1 MLKDVLKNLKQHCM
15 SGISYMIPVIVI
27 GGFCTALARLAG
39 NVDTAGTIGY
49 AFLQAGNAAFALMM
63 SVLCAG
69 IAYSIC
75 GKPGIAP
82 GVVAGY
88 LSTQVKA
95 SFLGALICGIL
106 IGIMIL
112 WMQEHFPD
120 SKALKSMY
128 PIVIYPVISGI
139 IATLLIMFVFGPP
152 LAALTQAAIDFF
164 MNMNTGSKFLLGF
177 ILGCMTGFDMG
188 GPVNK
193 ICFSVVSAFAASGI
207 WGPAAGKNAAAMAP
221 PMGMAISALV
231 LTPKKYTEQ
240 EREDAKV
247 AIAMSLCQVTEGA
260 LPFAFNDPKRV
271 IPAVTIGSGVAH
283 GLILTWGVTV
293 PVLHGGIFSVPLAS
307 NPMLWIAAWLIG
319 AMVTAVIV
327 SVTKPARPVE
337 TVHEDEELKDD
348 FDIVPAQLCNADDD
362 FALYQECI
370 PGFYGFLGSGGNGTL
385 HQSNYRCDDAGLTY
399 GARFHEL
406 AATALLKWV
415 RA

>member
-1 MLKDVLKNLKQHCM
+1 MIRDVFKHFKQHCM

-27 GGFCTALARLAG
+27 GGFCTAIARLVG
-39 NVDTAGTIGY
+39 GVDIEGSLGY
-49 AFLQAGNAAFALMM
+49 SFLQAGNAAFALMV

-88 LSTQVKA
+88 LATNVKA
-95 SFLGALICGIL
+95 GFLGGLICGVL

-112 WMQEHFPD
+112 WMQEHFPN

-152 LAALTQAAIDFF
+152 LAALTQYVVDFF
-164 MNMNTGSKFLLGF
+164 MGMNTSSKFLMGF

-193 ICFSVVSAFAASGI
+193 ICFSVVSAFAASGV

-221 PMGMAISALV
+221 PLGMAISALL
-231 LTPKKYTEQ
+231 LTPKKYTEE
-240 EREDAKV
+240 EREEAKV
-247 AIAMSLCQVTEGA
+247 AIALSFCQVTEGA

-283 GLILTWGVTV
+283 GLILAWGVTV
-293 PVLHGGIFSVPLAS
+293 PVLHGGIFSIPLTS
-307 NPMLWIAAWLIG
+307 NPLLWIAAYLIG

-327 SVTKPARPVE
+327 SVLKPKEPLQKKVE
-337 TVHEDEELKDD
+337 EEALKE
-348 FDIVPAQLCNADDD
+348 DIVI
-362 FALYQECI
+362 EI
-370 PGFYGFLGSGGNGTL
+370 G
-385 HQSNYRCDDAGLTY
+385 
-399 GARFHEL
+399 
-406 AATALLKWV
+406 
-415 RA
+415 

>member
-1 MLKDVLKNLKQHCM
+1 MYADVFKHFKQHCM
-15 SGISYMIPVIVI
+15 TGISYMIPVIVI
-27 GGFCTALARLAG
+27 GGFCTAIARLFG
-39 NVDTAGTIGY
+39 DVETAGSIGY

-63 SVLCAG
+63 GVLCAG

-88 LSTQVKA
+88 LSTQVNA
-95 SFLGALICGIL
+95 SFLGSLVCGFL

-112 WMQEHFPD
+112 WMQNVFPK

-128 PIVIYPVISGI
+128 PIVIYPVLSGI
-139 IATLLIMFVFGPP
+139 MATIVIMFVVGPP
-152 LAALTQAAIDFF
+152 LAALTAYLVDVF
-164 MNMNTGSKFLLGF
+164 MNMGGMSKFALGF

-193 ICFSVVSAFAASGI
+193 ICFSIVTAFAASGVY
-207 WGPAAGKNAAAMAP
+207 GPAAGKNAAAMAP
-221 PMGMAISALV
+221 PLGMAISALI
-231 LTPKKYTEQ
+231 LTPKKYTAQ

-271 IPAVTIGSGVAH
+271 VPAVTIGSGIAH

-293 PVLHGGIFSVPLAS
+293 PVLHGGIFAIPLTS
-307 NPMLWIAAWLIG
+307 NPLLWIAAYLIG

-327 SVTKPARPVE
+327 SVLKPKHPKTDEDIVE
-337 TVHEDEELKDD
+337 EEELSE
-348 FDIVPAQLCNADDD
+348 DI
-362 FALYQECI
+362 EI
-370 PGFYGFLGSGGNGTL
+370 EIG
-385 HQSNYRCDDAGLTY
+385 
-399 GARFHEL
+399 
-406 AATALLKWV
+406 
-415 RA
+415 

>member
-88 LSTQVKA
+88 LST
-95 SFLGALICGIL
+95 
-106 IGIMIL
+106 
-112 WMQEHFPD
+112 HFPD

-348 FDIVPAQLCNADDD
+348 FDI
-362 FALYQECI
+362 EI
-370 PGFYGFLGSGGNGTL
+370 G
-385 HQSNYRCDDAGLTY
+385 
-399 GARFHEL
+399 
-406 AATALLKWV
+406 
-415 RA
+415 

>member
-1 MLKDVLKNLKQHCM
+1 MLKDVFKNLKQHCM

-88 LSTQVKA
+88 
-95 SFLGALICGIL
+95 
-106 IGIMIL
+106 
-112 WMQEHFPD
+112 
-120 SKALKSMY
+120 
-128 PIVIYPVISGI
+128 PVISGI

-152 LAALTQAAIDFF
+152 LAALTQAAVDFF

-327 SVTKPARPVE
+327 SVTKPVRPVE

-348 FDIVPAQLCNADDD
+348 FDI
-362 FALYQECI
+362 EI
-370 PGFYGFLGSGGNGTL
+370 G
-385 HQSNYRCDDAGLTY
+385 
-399 GARFHEL
+399 
-406 AATALLKWV
+406 
-415 RA
+415 

>member
-1 MLKDVLKNLKQHCM
+1 MLKDVFKNLKQHCM

-95 SFLGALICGIL
+95 SFLGALICGFL

-152 LAALTQAAIDFF
+152 LAALTQAAVDFF

-307 NPMLWIAAWLIG
+307 NPMLWIG

-348 FDIVPAQLCNADDD
+348 FDI
-362 FALYQECI
+362 EI
-370 PGFYGFLGSGGNGTL
+370 G
-385 HQSNYRCDDAGLTY
+385 
-399 GARFHEL
+399 
-406 AATALLKWV
+406 
-415 RA
+415 

>member
-231 LTPKKYTEQ
+231 
-240 EREDAKV
+240 
-247 AIAMSLCQVTEGA
+247 TEGA

-348 FDIVPAQLCNADDD
+348 FDI
-362 FALYQECI
+362 EI
-370 PGFYGFLGSGGNGTL
+370 G
-385 HQSNYRCDDAGLTY
+385 
-399 GARFHEL
+399 
-406 AATALLKWV
+406 
-415 RA
+415 